1 MPAPGSYMQDD
12 FKLSAVVITY
22 YPREDEL
29 IQNIKQFINHVD
41 ALIIWE
47 NTPLL
52 ERENYHVVLPEFK
65 NKIIYL
71 GTKKNEG
78 IAYPLNRSIEW
89 SIKNKF
95 THILTMDQDSCW
107 DNFGYYKFKISE
119 YSNISDI
126 GIFAPVIY
134 EKNKRVV
141 GDLSYVKDAI
151 TSGAVYKLKML
162 EEIGLFREDFFID
175 AVDLEYCYWAARNS
189 YKTAVLGGA
198 YLKQKYGKSTEHKFL
213 NKTYRP
219 LNYSAFR
226 IFHIVR
232 NHIFL
237 WKEFPELSGFEK
249 NRIIQVYILKRM
261 KEIVLF
267 EKNKIKKLF
276 SVFKGFLFGLL
287 GIGEVRRRKVTSSVL

>member
-1 MPAPGSYMQDD
+1 MPSPGSYMQND
-12 FKLSAVVITY
+12 FKLSAVVITF
-22 YPREDEL
+22 YPPKDEL
-29 IQNIKQFINHVD
+29 IHNIKQFINHVD
-41 ALIIWE
+41 TLIIWE
-47 NTPLL
+47 NTPDGI
-52 ERENYHVVLPEFK
+52 RESYHPALPEYN

-71 GTKKNEG
+71 GTNKNEG

-95 THILTMDQDSCW
+95 THILAMDQDSCW
-107 DNFGYYKFKISE
+107 DNFGYYKSKISE
-119 YSNISDI
+119 YNNIPDI

-134 EKNKRVV
+134 EKSKRNLQ
-141 GDLSYVKDAI
+141 DLSYVKDVI
-151 TSGAVYKLKML
+151 TSGAVYKLKMV

-198 YLKQKYGKSTEHKFL
+198 FLKQQYGKSTEHKFL

-237 WKEFPELSGFEK
+237 WKEFPELSDFEK
-249 NRIIQVYILKRM
+249 SRIIQVYILRRM

-267 EKNKIKKLF
+267 EKDKINKLF
-276 SVFKGFLFGLL
+276 SVFKGIFFGLL
-287 GIGEVRRRKVTSSVL
+287 SIGEVRRRKVTS